1 MDQGS
6 RRARGE
12 QGAAQGR
19 PRSELRNDTGRGASW
34 VRGVTGVVAPGGSH
48 RDDDPRVPGASRV
61 LAALPQGFACTV
73 PRAPPSQLLQQAG
86 TVTPA
91 VHRWGSEGTEKA
103 VTCPRPHGPVSSR
116 AGQGGRSL
124 VSPSPYGAGSGGRD
138 GLPDASEGTG
148 RAPCCPRLPSALRGQ
163 KPALSQGADQR
174 AWVPRLELPRERNL
188 PALKSSPLSSILLKS
203 ILNGPPDAVGP
214 GA

>member
-1 MDQGS
+1 MY
-6 RRARGE
+6 RATCPSLP
-12 QGAAQGR
+12 AAPAGR
-19 PRSELRNDTGRGASW
+19 DCHPRSPQMGERRH
-34 VRGVTGVVAPGGSH
+34 REGS
-48 RDDDPRVPGASRV
+48 D
-61 LAALPQGFACTV
+61 LPEAT
-73 PRAPPSQLLQQAG
+73 
-86 TVTPA
+86 
-91 VHRWGSEGTEKA
+91 
-103 VTCPRPHGPVSSR
+103 RPISGR

-163 KPALSQGADQR
+163 KPTLSQGADQR
-174 AWVPRLELPRERNL
+174 AWVLRLELPRERNL
-188 PALKSSPLSSILLKS
+188 PPLKSSPLSSILLKS

>member
-1 MDQGS
+1 MPAALPEGFAMTTPAS
-6 RRARGE
+6 PAPPECRRPC
-12 QGAAQGR
+12 
-19 PRSELRNDTGRGASW
+19 PR
-34 VRGVTGVVAPGGSH
+34 
-48 RDDDPRVPGASRV
+48 ASRV
-61 LAALPQGFACTV
+61 PRHV
-73 PRAPPSQLLQQAG
+73 PLPPSCSSGRGLSPPQSADG
-86 TVTPA
+86 
-91 VHRWGSEGTEKA
+91 GSEGTEKA
-103 VTCPRPHGPVSSR
+103 VTCPRPHSPVGSR

-174 AWVPRLELPRERNL
+174 AWVLRLELPRERNL
-188 PALKSSPLSSILLKS
+188 PPLKSSLLSSILLKS

>member
-1 MDQGS
+1 M
-6 RRARGE
+6 
-12 QGAAQGR
+12 
-19 PRSELRNDTGRGASW
+19 
-34 VRGVTGVVAPGGSH
+34 RGVTGVVAPGGSH
-48 RDDDPRVPGASRV
+48 RDDDARVPGASRV
-61 LAALPQGFACTV
+61 PAALPEGFACTA
-73 PRAPPSQLLQQAG
+73 PRAPPSQLLQRAG

-91 VHRWGSEGTEKA
+91 VRRWGERRHREGSDLPEAT
-103 VTCPRPHGPVSSR
+103 RPISGR